1 MSAAFYSASANLSR
15 TSEAQTRLNELRIV
29 LKKGRRKF
37 NGIRLHVIPH
47 HTILM
52 QIAPGTTILEL
63 KAAVSG
69 GMNDR
74 TRRTI
79 VVDPV
84 WDSDP
89 HFSAILELSCGALFN
104 THRPG
109 RAWCCGFS
117 IGRTH

>member
-63 KAAVSG
+63 KAAV
-69 GMNDR
+69 D
-74 TRRTI
+74 
-79 VVDPV
+79 
-84 WDSDP
+84 
-89 HFSAILELSCGALFN
+89 
-104 THRPG
+104 G
-109 RAWCCGFS
+109 R
-117 IGRTH
+117 HE